1 MECLNCKMEV
11 EQTPKKRAKLYCS
24 EKCRIEFFRKKK
36 PKGKPGRPKKEAPI
50 EKRIDPVEIQRQ
62 IAEAQERF
70 KNMPRL
76 KMPRLK
82 GSKNKPK
89 VESEC
94 SKGILHE
101 ANRQFEAGERTPGD
115 YLLTTEKLK
124 AAVERMY
131 PEETP
136 YPSNW
141 GEMGKIQKL
150 EWLTAQK
157 AKK

>member
-1 MECLNCKMEV
+1 MG
-11 EQTPKKRAKLYCS
+11 
-24 EKCRIEFFRKKK
+24 RI
-36 PKGKPGRPKKEAPI
+36 
-50 EKRIDPVEIQRQ
+50 
-62 IAEAQERF
+62 
-70 KNMPRL
+70 
-76 KMPRLK
+76 K

-141 GEMGKIQKL
+141 DSLSKTDKL
-150 EWLTAQK
+150 KFLTAQK